1 MKEQMS
7 SRKYEPSSASYHL
20 TFFTVEKKGSDLRVI
35 HDLQP
40 LNAVTVQDATLP
52 PHIDNMI
59 ESFSSRAIYGLFD
72 LKSGYDSRVLT
83 TISRYLTSFYVEGMG
98 LQIRIF
104 IWEYMKAVQELLA
117 RVQESGV
124 TISGSKMVLA
134 TPHLQLLGAEVAL
147 DSAHISHEVTAKLAK
162 WPTCQNPTEVCSFL
176 GTVRVIRHWICD
188 FAKIV
193 KPLMALTKKMAL
205 HKFEW
210 SEEAQDAMELL
221 KHLATTAV
229 PVRSLDYELACN
241 MQLPDQRDNELG
253 LVTVHVDSLTISVR
267 WMITQHLTNM
277 EYLIVFGSIM
287 FNEHEVQ
294 YLQPKLELYGVFRAL
309 KAECHRLHNIHFRLT
324 VDVGF
329 LVQMMM
335 SPDLPNAAMMCWITY
350 IQLFMF
356 EVNHTPGTAHC
367 VPDGLSHWLHAAD
380 NSDYSDGDVNIEDGI
395 KLVQVLPIEI
405 ESISSVEKE
414 AENGIHVHEALLQ
427 SKLK

>member
-1 MKEQMS
+1 MEDLRLRTRLTKERVLSIISKVPTGFLMKAEAGLLIHVLFQYERAIAFTDLECSTFSQKYYPDYVIRAIPHQPWQRKPIQLLQSRHEEVIRIMKEQMS

-193 KPLMALTKKMAL
+193 KTLMALTKKMAL

-229 PVRSLDYELACN
+229 PV
-241 MQLPDQRDNELG
+241 
-253 LVTVHVDSLTISVR
+253 
-267 WMITQHLTNM
+267 
-277 EYLIVFGSIM
+277 
-287 FNEHEVQ
+287 
-294 YLQPKLELYGVFRAL
+294 
-309 KAECHRLHNIHFRLT
+309 
-324 VDVGF
+324 
-329 LVQMMM
+329 
-335 SPDLPNAAMMCWITY
+335 
-350 IQLFMF
+350 
-356 EVNHTPGTAHC
+356 
-367 VPDGLSHWLHAAD
+367 
-380 NSDYSDGDVNIEDGI
+380 
-395 KLVQVLPIEI
+395 
-405 ESISSVEKE
+405 
-414 AENGIHVHEALLQ
+414 
-427 SKLK
+427 